1 MKGLLLALLISSAAA
16 SAADDPALAAVEA
29 CRARLQPARD
39 VGLDAIEKRCPNLL
53 SAIDKAPW
61 RNLMPQDLRSRRDE
75 LSAEGLRELAVLVR
89 RSQAEAPDRE
99 PPQVERLAPVLAELG
114 DQAQA
119 GATRWERFKRW
130 LKEKLQRREGEENAD
145 SWRDRLRRKFSTS
158 EGVAQAITYAGYVL
172 MGLLVAFVVVSEL
185 RAAGL
190 LGGRR
195 REQAQAGTR
204 AAWRRRLELADVAAA
219 PLADRPGLLLRL
231 LGETLARLHRLP
243 AADGLT
249 ATAIVRRARLDDEK
263 DRADLQRIAVA
274 ADAVRYGARPPSP
287 PELEATTESATS
299 LLGRVSR
306 LPKEGR

>member
-61 RNLMPQDLRSRRDE
+61 RNPMPQDLRSRRDE

-195 REQAQAGTR
+195 REQA
-204 AAWRRRLELADVAAA
+204 DVAAA